1 MVHEGTVMSGIIRV
15 YKRDDEGVLH
25 FREGWFDEDYSQFVM
40 NYGVVGHQS
49 RTEETDVADAAAVE
63 GLMDAF
69 AVQCAEDGYAEIPE
83 AEQFWVVA
91 QFALKTKDG
100 TERDRYL
107 EEKAKD
113 AIISHLAWR
122 GLGTVER
129 SEFSDYKLNIFCL
142 CPDVNKAVNAIRICC
157 RGEDLDFTKLS
168 IGAAPFTEPAN
179 FKLKHSAKPASSF
192 SI

>member
-1 MVHEGTVMSGIIRV
+1 MSGIIRV
-15 YKRDDEGVLH
+15 YKRDDEGILH

-49 RTEETDVADAAAVE
+49 KTEETDVADAAAVE

-69 AVQCAEDGYAEIPE
+69 AAQCAEDGFAEIPDE
-83 AEQFWVVA
+83 DQFWVVA
-91 QFALKTKDG
+91 QFALKTKEG
-100 TERDRYL
+100 TDRDRYL

-113 AIISHLAWR
+113 ALISHLAWR

-142 CPDVNKAVNAIRICC
+142 CPDANKAVSAIKVCS

-168 IGAAPFTEPAN
+168 IGAAPFSEPDN
-179 FKLKHSAKPASSF
+179 FRLKHSAKPANTF
-192 SI
+192 SL